1 MTSANLLIDPLTP
14 AIGAE
19 ISGIDLTQSIND
31 STIDTIYQA
40 LLDHQVIFFRN
51 QLISPQAHVAFA
63 RSFGDL
69 DTPHHVYPHVK
80 EFNQI
85 VLLEND
91 EKRPPDTNDWHT
103 DLTFKPNPPFAS
115 ILHAQDVPTT
125 GGDTI
130 WASMYAAYD
139 ALADDIKARCAGLS
153 AVHDMG
159 SFRNNYINEDGDTD
173 ELNQAMATVGS
184 AVHPVVKKHPMT
196 GKSYLYVN
204 QSFTNHILNISTA
217 ESDRLLHYLYSHIES
232 PEFQVR
238 FRWQP
243 NSIAMWDNRV
253 TQHYAVADYLPNY
266 RRMHR
271 ITVVNDK
278 RVQTSDAAVQRL
290 AS

>member
-1 MTSANLLIDPLTP
+1 MIVDSLTP

-19 ISGIDLTQSIND
+19 ISGIDLTQSLNNALLD
-31 STIDTIYQA
+31 SIYQA
-40 LLDHQVIFFRN
+40 LLDHQVIFFRD
-51 QLISPQAHVAFA
+51 QAISPQAHLEFA
-63 RSFGDL
+63 RSFGEL

-115 ILHAQDVPTT
+115 ILHAQDVPES

-139 ALADDIKARCAGLS
+139 ALPDDIKARCARLS

-184 AVHPVVKKHPMT
+184 AVHPVVKQHPMT

-204 QSFTNHILNISTA
+204 QSFTNHILNMTTA
-217 ESDRLLHYLYSHIES
+217 ESDRLLQYLFNHIES

-238 FRWQP
+238 FRWQS

-278 RVQTSDAAVQRL
+278 RVQTSDLQ
-290 AS
+290 SQ

>member
-1 MTSANLLIDPLTP
+1 MKIPELNIDPLTP

-19 ISGIDLTQSIND
+19 ISGIDLTAPLD
-31 STIDTIYQA
+31 ESTFDAIYQA
-40 LLDHQVIFFRN
+40 LLDYQVIFFRD
-51 QLISPQAHVAFA
+51 QAISPQTHLEFA
-63 RSFGDL
+63 KNFGEL
-69 DTPHHVYPHVK
+69 DTPHHVYPHV
-80 EFNQI
+80 EGFDNI

-91 EKRPPDTNDWHT
+91 AHHLPDTNDWHT

-115 ILHAQDVPTT
+115 ILHAQEVPAT

-139 ALADDIKARCAGLS
+139 ALPDDMKVRLADLS

-159 SFRNNYINEDGDTD
+159 SFRNNYINQQEGI
-173 ELNQAMATVGS
+173 EALNQAMAKVGS
-184 AVHPVVKKHPMT
+184 AVHPGIKHHPVT
-196 GKSYLYVN
+196 GKPYLYVN
-204 QSFTNHILNISTA
+204 QSFTNHILNMTTR
-217 ESDRLLHYLYSHIES
+217 ESDRLLQYLFNHIEC

-238 FRWQP
+238 FRWKS

-253 TQHYAVADYLPNY
+253 TQHYAVADYSPHY

-271 ITVVNDK
+271 VTVVNDK
-278 RVQTSDAAVQRL
+278 RVQSKGANQQAL

>member
-1 MTSANLLIDPLTP
+1 MTIENLVIDPLTP

-19 ISGIDLTQSIND
+19 ISGVDLTQPLEESMFD
-31 STIDTIYQA
+31 AIYQA
-40 LLDHQVIFFRN
+40 LLDYQVIFFRN
-51 QLISPQAHVAFA
+51 QAISPQAHIEFA
-63 RSFGDL
+63 ESFGEL
-69 DTPHHVYPHVK
+69 DSPHHVYPHVQG
-80 EFNQI
+80 FNEI

-115 ILHAQDVPTT
+115 ILHAQEVPAT

-139 ALADDIKARCAGLS
+139 ALPDDIKKRCAELS

-159 SFRNNYINEDGDTD
+159 SFRNDYIDDTGDTSA
-173 ELNQAMATVGS
+173 LNEAMTKVGS
-184 AVHPVVKKHPMT
+184 AVHPVIKQHPIT

-204 QSFTNHILNISTA
+204 QSFTNHIVNMTTA
-217 ESDRLLHYLYSHIES
+217 ESDRLLQYLFNHIES

-243 NSIAMWDNRV
+243 DSIAMWDNRV
-253 TQHYAVADYLPNY
+253 TQHYAVADYLPHY

-278 RVQTSDAAVQRL
+278 RIQSTGAASQRL

>member
-1 MTSANLLIDPLTP
+1 MMIDPLTP

-19 ISGIDLTQSIND
+19 ISGIDLTQSLD
-31 STIDTIYQA
+31 DAARDAIYQA
-40 LLDHQVIFFRN
+40 LLDYQVIFFRD
-51 QLISPQAHVAFA
+51 QAISPQAHMEFA
-63 RSFGDL
+63 RSFGEL
-69 DTPHHVYPHVK
+69 DTPHHVYPHVQG
-80 EFNQI
+80 FNEI

-91 EKRPPDTNDWHT
+91 EERPPDTNDWHT

-115 ILHAQDVPTT
+115 ILHAQEVPVT

-139 ALADDIKARCAGLS
+139 ALPNDMKSRCAYLS

-159 SFRNNYINEDGDTD
+159 SFRNNYISDNGDTD
-173 ELNQAMATVGS
+173 ALNQAMATVGS
-184 AVHPVVKKHPMT
+184 AVHTVVKQHPIT

-204 QSFTNHILNISTA
+204 QSFTNHILDTTTS
-217 ESDRLLHYLYSHIES
+217 ESNRLLQYLFNHIES

-253 TQHYAVADYLPNY
+253 TQHYAVADYLPHY

-278 RVQTSDAAVQRL
+278 RVQPANVTRHKL